1 MCTVRNTSDRHKVW
15 LVMQRWVF
23 QENGLPGNALAY
35 PSVHRG
41 RVTFQLQQKAK
52 QKLHSQ
58 ATYRHKG
65 IVERYH
71 SQFSRCCEEA
81 KAYNPHSGDA
91 AGNSWKQVIATIE
104 EAFFFPDAPVH
115 VRAHLFRWNYYY
127 GTLRV
132 LSLWNSFYWAGTRF
146 PDTAVWV
153 GPVDY

>member
-1 MCTVRNTSDRHKVW
+1 MLFVKCVQLGSIRHGLTSDRHEVG

-23 QENGLPGNALAY
+23 QENGLPGNSLAC

-41 RVTFQLQQKAK
+41 KVTFQLQQKAK

-58 ATYRHKG
+58 ATHRHKG

-104 EAFFFPDAPVH
+104 EAFFFSDASVH
-115 VRAHLFRWNYYY
+115 MRAHLFRWNYYY
-127 GTLRV
+127 RTLRV
-132 LSLWNSFYWAGTRF
+132 LSL
-146 PDTAVWV
+146 
-153 GPVDY
+153 